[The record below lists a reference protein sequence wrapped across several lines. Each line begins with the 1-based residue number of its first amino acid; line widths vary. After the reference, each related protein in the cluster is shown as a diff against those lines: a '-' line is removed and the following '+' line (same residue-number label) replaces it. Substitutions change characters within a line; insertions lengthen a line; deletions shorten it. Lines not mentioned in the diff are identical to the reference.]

1 MNFIKPKFWDLK
13 KPNFISKLL
22 IIFTLPLIINNF
34 LLNIRHKKKNHKIKT
49 ICVGNIY
56 LGGTGKTPATIKLYK
71 IFTKLGLKVAVGK
84 KFYNSQLDEISLLKN
99 ETSLIVD
106 TNRNNIIDKTL
117 AERKNLLIF
126 DDGLQDKGI
135 SYDIKIVCF
144 DLNLFIGN
152 GQLIPA
158 GPLRENLDS
167 IKKYD
172 IVFLKGNNNNFEN
185 INQLLINQNPNIK
198 VFKTFYKP
206 VNLEEF
212 DIKKDY
218 LLFSGI
224 GNPNSFKDILLENNF
239 NIIDKIIFPD
249 HFEYK
254 EKDIQKIK
262 SRAEKLNAQIITT
275 EKDFVKI
282 KENDRNNINFLKID
296 LEIDNEE
303 NLVNFIKSKIND

>member
-22 IIFTLPLIINNF
+22 IIFTLPFVINNF
-34 LLNIRHKKKNHKIKT
+34 LLNIRAKKKNHQIKT

-71 IFTKLGLKVAVGK
+71 IFKKLGLQVAVGK

-99 ETSLIVD
+99 ETSLITD

-117 AERKNLLIF
+117 AEKKNLLIF

-135 SYDIKIVCF
+135 SYDVKIVCF

-158 GPLRENLDS
+158 GPLREKLDS
-167 IKKYD
+167 IRKYD

-185 INQLLINQNPNIK
+185 INQLLIKQNPNIK
-198 VFKTFYKP
+198 IFKTFYKP
-206 VNLEEF
+206 VNLKEF
-212 DIKKDY
+212 DIKKNY

-239 NIIDKIIFPD
+239 NVIDNIIFPD
-249 HFEYK
+249 HFEYN

-262 SRAEKLNAQIITT
+262 NRARKLNAQIVTT

>member
-22 IIFTLPLIINNF
+22 IIFTLPFIINNF
-34 LLNIRHKKKNHKIKT
+34 LLNIRAKKKNHQIKT

-71 IFTKLGLKVAVGK
+71 IFKKLGLKVAVGK
-84 KFYNSQLDEISLLKN
+84 KFYNSQLDEISLLKK
-99 ETSLIVD
+99 ETSLITD
-106 TNRNNIIDKTL
+106 TNRNNIITKTL
-117 AERKNLLIF
+117 AEKKNFLIF
-126 DDGLQDKGI
+126 DDGLQDKSI

-158 GPLRENLDS
+158 GPLREKLDS

-185 INQLLINQNPNIK
+185 INQILINHNPNLK

-206 VNLEEF
+206 INLEEF
-212 DIKKDY
+212 DIKKNY

-239 NIIDKIIFPD
+239 DVIDNIIFPD
-249 HFEYK
+249 HFEYT

-275 EKDFVKI
+275 EKDFIKI

-296 LEIDNEE
+296 LEIDSEE

>member
-22 IIFTLPLIINNF
+22 IIFTLPFIINNF
-34 LLNIRHKKKNHKIKT
+34 LLNIRAKKKKHQIKT

-71 IFTKLGLKVAVGK
+71 IFKKLGLKVAVGK

-99 ETSLIVD
+99 ETSLITD

-117 AERKNLLIF
+117 AEKKNLLIF

-135 SYDIKIVCF
+135 SYDVKIVCF

-158 GPLRENLDS
+158 GPLREKLDS
-167 IKKYD
+167 IRKYD

-185 INQLLINQNPNIK
+185 INQLLIKQNPNIK
-198 VFKTFYKP
+198 IFKTFYKP

-212 DIKKDY
+212 DIKKNY

-224 GNPNSFKDILLENNF
+224 GNPNSFKDLLLENNF
-239 NIIDKIIFPD
+239 NVIDNIIFPD

-254 EKDIQKIK
+254 KNDIQKIK
-262 SRAEKLNAQIITT
+262 SRAEKFNAQIITT

>member
-22 IIFTLPLIINNF
+22 IIFTLPFIINNF
-34 LLNIRHKKKNHKIKT
+34 LLNIRAKKKNHQIKT

-56 LGGTGKTPATIKLYK
+56 LGGTGKTPSTIKLYK
-71 IFTKLGLKVAVGK
+71 IFKKLGLKVAVGK

-99 ETSLIVD
+99 ETSLITD

-117 AERKNLLIF
+117 AEKKNLLIF

-135 SYDIKIVCF
+135 SYDVKIVCF

-158 GPLRENLDS
+158 GPLREKLDS

-185 INQLLINQNPNIK
+185 INQLLIKQNPNIK
-198 VFKTFYKP
+198 IFKTFYKP
-206 VNLEEF
+206 VNLKEF
-212 DIKKDY
+212 DIKKNY

-254 EKDIQKIK
+254 KKDIQKIK

-296 LEIDNEE
+296 LEIDREE
-303 NLVNFIKSKIND
+303 NFVNFINSKIND

>member
-22 IIFTLPLIINNF
+22 IIFTLPFIINNF
-34 LLNIRHKKKNHKIKT
+34 LLNIRAKKKNHQIKT

-56 LGGTGKTPATIKLYK
+56 LGGTGKTPSTIKLYK
-71 IFTKLGLKVAVGK
+71 IFKKLGLKVAVGK

-99 ETSLIVD
+99 ETSLITD

-117 AERKNLLIF
+117 AEKKNLLIF

-135 SYDIKIVCF
+135 SYDVKIVCF

-158 GPLRENLDS
+158 GPLREKLDS

-185 INQLLINQNPNIK
+185 INQLLIKQNPNIK
-198 VFKTFYKP
+198 IFKTFYKP
-206 VNLEEF
+206 VNLKEF
-212 DIKKDY
+212 DIKKNY

-239 NIIDKIIFPD
+239 NVIDNIIFPD

>member
-1 MNFIKPKFWDLK
+1 MKFIKPKFWDLE

-22 IIFTLPLIINNF
+22 IIFTLPFIINNF
-34 LLNIRHKKKNHKIKT
+34 LLNIRAKKKNHQIKT

-71 IFTKLGLKVAVGK
+71 IFKKLGFKVAVGK

-212 DIKKDY
+212 DIKKNY
-218 LLFSGI
+218 FI
-224 GNPNSFKDILLENNF
+224 Y
-239 NIIDKIIFPD
+239 NIKII
-249 HFEYK
+249 
-254 EKDIQKIK
+254 
-262 SRAEKLNAQIITT
+262 L
-275 EKDFVKI
+275 
-282 KENDRNNINFLKID
+282 
-296 LEIDNEE
+296 
-303 NLVNFIKSKIND
+303 

>member
-22 IIFTLPLIINNF
+22 IIFTLPFVINNF
-34 LLNIRHKKKNHKIKT
+34 LLNIRAKKKNHQIKT

-71 IFTKLGLKVAVGK
+71 IFKKLGLKVVVGK
-84 KFYNSQLDEISLLKN
+84 KFYSSQLDEISLLKN
-99 ETSLIVD
+99 ETSLITD

-126 DDGLQDKGI
+126 DDGLQDKDI

-158 GPLRENLDS
+158 GPLREKLDS

-172 IVFLKGNNNNFEN
+172 IVFLKGNNNNSTPF
-185 INQLLINQNPNIK
+185 IPWPWTP
-198 VFKTFYKP
+198 FA
-206 VNLEEF
+206 
-212 DIKKDY
+212 
-218 LLFSGI
+218 LF
-224 GNPNSFKDILLENNF
+224 
-239 NIIDKIIFPD
+239 
-249 HFEYK
+249 
-254 EKDIQKIK
+254 
-262 SRAEKLNAQIITT
+262 
-275 EKDFVKI
+275 
-282 KENDRNNINFLKID
+282 
-296 LEIDNEE
+296 
-303 NLVNFIKSKIND
+303 

>member
-1 MNFIKPKFWDLK
+1 MNFIKPKFWDLR

-22 IIFTLPLIINNF
+22 VIFTLPLIINNF
-34 LLNIRHKKKNHKIKT
+34 LLNIRPKKKNHKIKT

-56 LGGTGKTPATIKLYK
+56 LGGTGKTPATIRLYK

-84 KFYNSQLDEISLLKN
+84 KFYNSHLDEISLLTN
-99 ETSLIVD
+99 ETSLITD
-106 TNRNNIIDKTL
+106 TNRNDIISKTL
-117 AERKNLLIF
+117 TEKKNLLIF
-126 DDGLQDKGI
+126 DDGLQDKDI

-144 DLNLFIGN
+144 DLNVFIGN

-158 GPLRENLDS
+158 GPLREKLDS

-185 INQLLINQNPNIK
+185 IYQLLINHNPNIK

-206 VNLEEF
+206 VNLKEF
-212 DIKKDY
+212 NKKKDC

-224 GNPNSFKDILLENNF
+224 GNPNSFKNILLENNF
-239 NIIDKIIFPD
+239 NVIDNIIFPD

-262 SRAEKLNAQIITT
+262 KIAEKFNAQIITT

-282 KENDRNNINFLKID
+282 KENYRNNINFLKID
-296 LEIDNEE
+296 LEIDHEE

>member
-22 IIFTLPLIINNF
+22 IIFTLPFVINNF
-34 LLNIRHKKKNHKIKT
+34 LLNIRAKKKNHQIKT

-71 IFTKLGLKVAVGK
+71 IFKKLGFKVAVGK

-126 DDGLQDKGI
+126 DDGLQDKDI

-158 GPLRENLDS
+158 GPLREKLDS
-167 IKKYD
+167 IRKYD

-185 INQLLINQNPNIK
+185 INQLLIKQNPNIK
-198 VFKTFYKP
+198 IFKTFYKP

-212 DIKKDY
+212 DIKKNY

-224 GNPNSFKDILLENNF
+224 GNPNSFKDLLLENNF
-239 NIIDKIIFPD
+239 NVIDNIIFPD
-249 HFEYK
+249 HFEYT

>member
-1 MNFIKPKFWDLK
+1 
-13 KPNFISKLL
+13 
-22 IIFTLPLIINNF
+22 
-34 LLNIRHKKKNHKIKT
+34 LLNIRAKKKNHLIKT

-71 IFTKLGLKVAVGK
+71 IFKKLGFKVAVGK

>member
-22 IIFTLPLIINNF
+22 IIFTLPFIINNF
-34 LLNIRHKKKNHKIKT
+34 LLNIRAKKKNHLIKT

-71 IFTKLGLKVAVGK
+71 IFKKLGFKVAVGK

-117 AERKNLLIF
+117 AEKKNLLIF

-224 GNPNSFKDILLENNF
+224 GNPNSFKDILLENKF

-296 LEIDNEE
+296 LEIDSEE

>member
-22 IIFTLPLIINNF
+22 IIFTLPFIINNF
-34 LLNIRHKKKNHKIKT
+34 LLNIRSKKKNHQIKT

-56 LGGTGKTPATIKLYK
+56 LGGTGKTPSTIKLYK
-71 IFTKLGLKVAVGK
+71 IFKKLGLKVAVGK

-99 ETSLIVD
+99 ETSLITD

-117 AERKNLLIF
+117 AEKKNLLIF

-135 SYDIKIVCF
+135 SYDVKIVCF

-158 GPLRENLDS
+158 GPLREKLDS

-185 INQLLINQNPNIK
+185 INQLLIKQNPNIK
-198 VFKTFYKP
+198 IFKTFYKP
-206 VNLEEF
+206 VNLKEF
-212 DIKKDY
+212 DIKKNY

-239 NIIDKIIFPD
+239 NVIDNIIFPD
-249 HFEYK
+249 HFEYN

-262 SRAEKLNAQIITT
+262 NRARKLNAQIVTT

-282 KENDRNNINFLKID
+282 KENYRNNINFLKID
-296 LEIDNEE
+296 LEIDREE
-303 NLVNFIKSKIND
+303 NFVNFINSKIND